1 VPKLLS
7 PKQVARAIQ
16 ASESSVKRWCD
27 RGELEVQY
35 TAGGHRKIPVSSVIS
50 FLRRTGQA
58 LENPELL
65 GLPAVATRSQA
76 DHETACAALFTA
88 LVDGK
93 EAVARQILTELY
105 LAEHSLAVIFD
116 RVVTPVMVQIGQKW
130 QCGDVH
136 VYQERR
142 GCEILLQVMQEL
154 RRLLPTPPADAPVAI
169 GGTISGD
176 LYRLPTAMVEM
187 ILREQH
193 WGAASL
199 GDNLPFQTL
208 ERAIEQYR
216 PRIFWLSCSYL
227 EDEEAFLRQYNR
239 LYDTFGM
246 SVAFVVGG
254 RALKDSLRSQMR
266 YATYCDTMQHLEAFA
281 QTLNHSGSTAGKPM
295 EQ

>member
-1 VPKLLS
+1 MPKLLS

-27 RGELEVQY
+27 RGDLEVQY
-35 TAGGHRKIPVSSVIS
+35 TAGGHRKIPVSSVIA
-50 FLRRTGQA
+50 FLRKTGQA

-65 GLPAVATRSQA
+65 GLPAVAGRA
-76 DHETACAALFTA
+76 HVDYETACDALFTA
-88 LVDGK
+88 LVNGK

-116 RVVTPVMVQIGQKW
+116 RVVTPVMIQVGQKW

-136 VYQERR
+136 VFQERR
-142 GCEILLQVMQEL
+142 GCEILLQIMQEL
-154 RRLLPTPPADAPVAI
+154 RRLLPTPPSDAPVAI
-169 GGTISGD
+169 GGTVSGD

-193 WGAASL
+193 WAAASL

-216 PRIFWLSCSYL
+216 PRVFWLSCSHL
-227 EDEEAFLRQYNR
+227 NDEDEFLRQYND

-254 RALKDSLRSQMR
+254 RALKESLRSQMR
-266 YATYCDTMQHLEAFA
+266 YATFCDTMQHLEAFV
-281 QTLNHSGSTAGKPM
+281 QTLNNTASKPA